1 MTNSIPITLP
11 GAGLIEGSF
20 PLIILG
26 PNGSG
31 KTRLAQQI
39 TTLAGDWT
47 AIGAQRRTWLDD
59 QLPVMEEQQQNNHL
73 SSVQG
78 NWRANS
84 WQPTEDINY
93 LFSKLA
99 QEHLKRLSENND
111 LAINCN
117 EPIEPITDTKLVALQ
132 TLWGRLYPFRKLEI
146 SGFFPRVTRT
156 DRPIAD
162 SNASYQARLMS
173 DGERTAIYLAAR
185 VLTAAHSKI
194 LIDEPELHMHSRLA
208 IEFWSALEQL
218 RPDCR
223 FVYITHDLNF
233 ALSRR
238 EGKILTIRSDNTLE
252 AIGTEFGEVAN
263 QVLGAATLPFHA
275 KRIVFFEGEEGRG
288 FASQFFNGWFNDRD
302 TFALASGSRDAVCA
316 AVNGLIS
323 VGVAGAE
330 VLGIVDSDYYPDKAN
345 QALRSEIKVLQLH
358 EIESVLCIKSVVK
371 AISVHQAKNP
381 DEIWNQFIDRIRS
394 DFSKKSL
401 SKLVATRVRCRITE
415 LLHGSFNAAQI
426 EEGLAETLARHKT
439 AILGMQLEQKM
450 DAMFAEEE
458 KRAKDALDTAEGDLL
473 LLFPG
478 KHLLSLLSKIL
489 GFSSTNDLTDLVIK
503 ALINSNTSIG
513 AGAVLANL
521 GREIEN
527 SLLDYLPPRIV
538 TPSSIPESPQ

>member
-1 MTNSIPITLP
+1 MTNSIPITFP
-11 GAGLIEGSF
+11 GAGLLEGAF

-39 TTLAGDWT
+39 TSPGDWT

-73 SSVQG
+73 NSVQG

-111 LAINCN
+111 LAISGKGSVA
-117 EPIEPITDTKLVALQ
+117 PITDTKLVNLQ

-156 DRPIAD
+156 DTDA
-162 SNASYQARLMS
+162 ASSTVTYQARHMS

-208 IEFWSALEQL
+208 IEFWTALEQL

-238 EGKILTIRSDNTLE
+238 EGKILTIRPDNTLQE
-252 AIGTEFGEVAN
+252 VGAELGEVAA

-302 TFALASGSRDAVCA
+302 TFALAAGNREAVCA

-323 VGVAGAE
+323 VGVTGAD
-330 VLGIVDSDYYPDKAN
+330 VIGIVDSDYYPDKAN
-345 QALRSEIKVLQLH
+345 QALRSEIKVLPLH
-358 EIESVLCIKSVVK
+358 EIESVLCIKSVVN
-371 AISVHQAKNP
+371 AISAHQGKTP

-394 DFSKKSL
+394 EFSKKAL
-401 SKLVATRVRCRITE
+401 SKLIATRVRCRITE
-415 LLHGSFNAAQI
+415 MLHGSFHPAQI
-426 EEGLAETLARHKT
+426 EDGLVETLNKHKS
-439 AILGMQLEQKM
+439 AILDMQLEQKM
-450 DAMFAEEE
+450 DVMFAEEE
-458 KRAKDALDTAEGDLL
+458 TRVKEALKLAGEDLL

-478 KHLLSLLSKIL
+478 KHLLSLLSQTL
-489 GFSSTNDLTDLVIK
+489 GFSRTNDLTDLIVNAI
-503 ALINSNTSIG
+503 INSNTTIG
-513 AGAVLANL
+513 TASVLASL
-521 GREIEN
+521 GREIEAA
-527 SLLDYLPPRIV
+527 LLIYLPPRCL
-538 TPSSIPESPQ
+538 THPSIAELPQ